1 MIQLLGII
9 IYIFGV
15 YLNVKINN
23 MLLSKI
29 VQLVALISLGLTIS
43 NPFIVVLLTVL
54 LLISKNLY
62 TPVGKEL
69 IDDLKKFLFNK
80 SMVRNSTYLMLVIT
94 GGIFVGFSLPAV
106 KNYPTM
112 IFITTIGALLL
123 IYVVEFS
130 NYKSFEEKIKTAS
143 NKNADQIEA
152 LKYAYELMHPFS
164 QVGVEEAITNRIEL
178 FKNVRNR
185 NSETSEKSE
194 KSDTENR

>member
-1 MIQLLGII
+1 MIQLLGFI
-9 IYIFGV
+9 IYIFGI

-29 VQLVALISLGLTIS
+29 VQLVALISLGITIS
-43 NPFIVVLLTVL
+43 NPFVVVLLTVL
-54 LLISKNLY
+54 LLISRNFY

-69 IDDLKKFLFNK
+69 IDDLKRFLFNK
-80 SMVRNSTYLMLVIT
+80 SMARNSTYLMLVIT
-94 GGIFVGFSLPAV
+94 GGIFIGFSLPAV

-112 IFITTIGALLL
+112 ILSTTIGALLL

-143 NKNADQIEA
+143 NKNTDQIEA

-164 QVGVEEAITNRIEL
+164 QVGIEEAIVNRIEL
-178 FKNVRNR
+178 FKNARNK
-185 NSETSEKSE
+185 NSEKSE

>member
-1 MIQLLGII
+1 MIQLLGFI
-9 IYIFGV
+9 IYMFGI

-54 LLISKNLY
+54 LLISRNLY

-69 IDDLKKFLFNK
+69 IDDLKRFLFNK
-80 SMVRNSTYLMLVIT
+80 SMARSSTYLMLVIT

-112 IFITTIGALLL
+112 ILSTTIGALLL

-164 QVGVEEAITNRIEL
+164 QVGIEEAIVNRIEL
-178 FKNVRNR
+178 FKNVRNK
-185 NSETSEKSE
+185 NSETSEESE

>member
-94 GGIFVGFSLPAV
+94 GGIFIGFSLPAV

-112 IFITTIGALLL
+112 ILITTIGALLL

-130 NYKSFEEKIKTAS
+130 NYKSFEEKIKMAS

>member
-62 TPVGKEL
+62 TPVGKDL

-94 GGIFVGFSLPAV
+94 GGIFIGFSLPAV

-112 IFITTIGALLL
+112 ILITTIGALLL

-130 NYKSFEEKIKTAS
+130 NYKSFEEKIKMAS

>member
-1 MIQLLGII
+1 MIQLLGFI
-9 IYIFGV
+9 IYLFGI

-54 LLISKNLY
+54 LLISRNLY

-69 IDDLKKFLFNK
+69 IDDLKRFLFNK
-80 SMVRNSTYLMLVIT
+80 SMARNSTYLMLVIT

-112 IFITTIGALLL
+112 ILSTTIGALLL

-164 QVGVEEAITNRIEL
+164 QVGIEEAIVNRIEL
-178 FKNVRNR
+178 FKNVRNK
-185 NSETSEKSE
+185 NSEETE

>member
-1 MIQLLGII
+1 MIQLLGFI
-9 IYIFGV
+9 IYMFGI

-112 IFITTIGALLL
+112 ILSTTIGALLL

-164 QVGVEEAITNRIEL
+164 QGGIEEAIVNRIEL
-178 FKNVRNR
+178 FKNVRNK
-185 NSETSEKSE
+185 NSEETE